1 MPELPGLVHI
11 IDMVYIV
18 NSEPLSVF
26 YNPGKSMEFTDICL
40 QRVYIRQCDRCVVEL
55 LKERMG
61 GGGGCLV
68 NKMCWD
74 TVNFYN
80 SVVLNYIF
88 FWGILSFTG

>member
-40 QRVYIRQCDRCVVEL
+40 QRVYIRQCDSCVGENW
-55 LKERMG
+55 RG
-61 GGGGCLV
+61 GVALWIKCV
-68 NKMCWD
+68 
-74 TVNFYN
+74 
-80 SVVLNYIF
+80 
-88 FWGILSFTG
+88 GILSIFTTVLYLIIYFSGVYYLLQDEK

>member
-40 QRVYIRQCDRCVVEL
+40 QRVYIRQCDSCVVEL
-55 LKERMG
+55 LKERR
-61 GGGGCLV
+61 GGGCLV

-74 TVNFYN
+74 TVKFYI
-80 SVVLNYIF
+80 SEVLN
-88 FWGILSFTG
+88 

>member
-55 LKERMG
+55 LKERRG
-61 GGGGCLV
+61 GGG
-68 NKMCWD
+68 
-74 TVNFYN
+74 
-80 SVVLNYIF
+80 
-88 FWGILSFTG
+88 LSCE

>member
-26 YNPGKSMEFTDICL
+26 YNPGKSMECTAICL
-40 QRVYIRQCDRCVVEL
+40 QRVYIRQCDSCVVEL
-55 LKERMG
+55 LKERR

-68 NKMCWD
+68 NRMHWD
-74 TVNFYN
+74 TVKFYI
-80 SVVLNYIF
+80 SEVLN
-88 FWGILSFTG
+88 

>member
-40 QRVYIRQCDRCVVEL
+40 QRVYI
-55 LKERMG
+55 
-61 GGGGCLV
+61 
-68 NKMCWD
+68 
-74 TVNFYN
+74 FA
-80 SVVLNYIF
+80 SVIAVL
-88 FWGILSFTG
+88 LSF

>member
-40 QRVYIRQCDRCVVEL
+40 QRVYIRQCDSCVVENW
-55 LKERMG
+55 R

>member
-40 QRVYIRQCDRCVVEL
+40 QRVYIRQCDSCVVEL
-55 LKERMG
+55 LKERIG
-61 GGGGCLV
+61 GGGG
-68 NKMCWD
+68 
-74 TVNFYN
+74 
-80 SVVLNYIF
+80 
-88 FWGILSFTG
+88 LSCE

>member
-40 QRVYIRQCDRCVVEL
+40 QRVYIRQCDSCVVEL
-55 LKERMG
+55 LKERM

>member
-26 YNPGKSMEFTDICL
+26 YNPGKSMECTDICL
-40 QRVYIRQCDRCVVEL
+40 QRVYIRQCDSCVVEL
-55 LKERMG
+55 LKERK

-68 NKMCWD
+68 NKMHWN
-74 TVNFYN
+74 TVNFTSAKY
-80 SVVLNYIF
+80 LIRF
-88 FWGILSFTG
+88 FWGVLPFKG

>member
-40 QRVYIRQCDRCVVEL
+40 QKVYIFASVEL
-55 LKERMG
+55 LKERRG
-61 GGGGCLV
+61 GG
-68 NKMCWD
+68 
-74 TVNFYN
+74 F
-80 SVVLNYIF
+80 VLWIRCV
-88 FWGILSFTG
+88 GIL

>member
-40 QRVYIRQCDRCVVEL
+40 QRVYSPV
-55 LKERMG
+55 
-61 GGGGCLV
+61 
-68 NKMCWD
+68 W
-74 TVNFYN
+74 
-80 SVVLNYIF
+80 
-88 FWGILSFTG
+88 